1 MKIIGCLNMRE
12 KDGGQSSVT
21 VGCVYLPVSFF
32 NACTSDYLRTE
43 RLFLQRPISPQM
55 ASRCFSYFAALL
67 LEIRNIAFFI
77 IRFSNLTK
85 GRVFSSESKQNVR
98 FRLFQNGCNR
108 RNDSFY
114 SFLLLPKSVAANNKN
129 LYRTASLFER
139 QALFADAF
147 GCLNSWFNPGNLS
160 RRLLRRNLLSNIGFF
175 TLNQLSANGKSQ
187 PSTTGRDS
195 RTKGSNDVAKMI
207 YLLREFASKEQKCS
221 RKANNGCNDKANYQ
235 HTFKTLLKKF
245 DHFFAVHS
253 FLRVLGLDFC
263 LTAQILPST
272 PETNFVRMG

>member
-77 IRFSNLTK
+77 VRFSNLTK
-85 GRVFSSESKQNVR
+85 GRVFSSESKENVR
-98 FRLFQNGCNR
+98 CSLFQNGCNHL
-108 RNDSFY
+108 NYSLH
-114 SFLLLPKSVAANNKN
+114 SFLLLSKSVAANNKN
-129 LYRTASLFER
+129 LYRTASLFGR

-160 RRLLRRNLLSNIGFF
+160 RRLLRRNRLSNIGFF

-245 DHFFAVHS
+245 DHFFGVHS

>member
-98 FRLFQNGCNR
+98 FVNFQRFPTLDAKKLVNA
-108 RNDSFY
+108 
-114 SFLLLPKSVAANNKN
+114 PKM
-129 LYRTASLFER
+129 
-139 QALFADAF
+139 
-147 GCLNSWFNPGNLS
+147 
-160 RRLLRRNLLSNIGFF
+160 
-175 TLNQLSANGKSQ
+175 SAHHRG
-187 PSTTGRDS
+187 
-195 RTKGSNDVAKMI
+195 I
-207 YLLREFASKEQKCS
+207 C
-221 RKANNGCNDKANYQ
+221 
-235 HTFKTLLKKF
+235 
-245 DHFFAVHS
+245 HF
-253 FLRVLGLDFC
+253 
-263 LTAQILPST
+263 
-272 PETNFVRMG
+272 

>member
-77 IRFSNLTK
+77 IRFSNMTK

-98 FRLFQNGCNR
+98 FRLFQNGCAWLAL
-108 RNDSFY
+108 SI
-114 SFLLLPKSVAANNKN
+114 S
-129 LYRTASLFER
+129 R
-139 QALFADAF
+139 QLVQ
-147 GCLNSWFNPGNLS
+147 GKK
-160 RRLLRRNLLSNIGFF
+160 SNIAEEISSEKTTAKIAGVEP
-175 TLNQLSANGKSQ
+175 TIEATKS
-187 PSTTGRDS
+187 
-195 RTKGSNDVAKMI
+195 I
-207 YLLREFASKEQKCS
+207 SK
-221 RKANNGCNDKANYQ
+221 
-235 HTFKTLLKKF
+235 
-245 DHFFAVHS
+245 
-253 FLRVLGLDFC
+253 
-263 LTAQILPST
+263 
-272 PETNFVRMG
+272 